1 MAEEIAEMPA
11 EITEEKVEEEPPPA
25 PVTEEVTSEVPEPPK
40 KRGRPKKETAPNPE
54 PKARGR
60 PRKVPQAEVREPQT
74 PQAQAMEMSY
84 EDMFSMLAARLHD
97 EKTRKRD
104 ERLKTWDAFLPA

>member
-40 KRGRPKKETAPNPE
+40 KRGRPKKAAAPKPE

-60 PRKVPQAEVREPQT
+60 PRKVPLTVEVQA
-74 PQAQAMEMSY
+74 PQARAMEMSY
-84 EDMFSMLAARLHD
+84 EDMFSMVALRMTEA
-97 EKTRKRD
+97 KKQKRD
-104 ERLKTWDAFLPA
+104 ARVKQWDAFLPT